1 MFTSSLERVYRN
13 ETNLNMHLDK
23 SSTHIISSIL
33 HVDHGEDDEPW
44 PIVIEDFHGNTN
56 EVYLES
62 GDMLFYESSKCFHGR
77 PAKMNGEY
85 YSSLFTHY
93 YPKEWNATEVELDVH
108 YRIPRHWAEV
118 VARPE
123 GEEYIEKLDLVETS
137 VKEPECPDA
146 WCGLK
151 NTKKWYGPAPG
162 YGNILSG
169 GGIHAVEKL
178 ENIPTEDSFEKHE
191 RQNIID
197 EIESN
202 SGSIVERSIVDDKV
216 GLNGIDADDY
226 YGGDDLSED
235 IIDDDDDDDDF
246 IPHDE
251 F

>member
-1 MFTSSLERVYRN
+1 
-13 ETNLNMHLDK
+13 MHLDK

-33 HVDHGEDDEPW
+33 HVDHGKDDEPW

-93 YPKEWNATEVELDVH
+93 YPKGWNAKEVELDVH
-108 YRIPRHWAEV
+108 YRIPHHWAEV
-118 VARPE
+118 IARPE
-123 GEEYIEKLDLVETS
+123 GEDYVEELDLVETS

-162 YGNILSG
+162 YGKILSG
-169 GGIHAVEKL
+169 GGMDKVEMLK
-178 ENIPTEDSFEKHE
+178 NIPTEDSFGTDEY
-191 RQNIID
+191 QNL
-197 EIESN
+197 ENEVEPGSESF
-202 SGSIVERSIVDDKV
+202 VESSIVD
-216 GLNGIDADDY
+216 GEGELNNIDDDDDDVYGVYNEDDY
-226 YGGDDLSED
+226 NDDDDVFDED
-235 IIDDDDDDDDF
+235 FDDDDDDDDF
-246 IPHDE
+246 NPHDE